1 MYLTKR
7 QKQILD
13 FLKEH
18 IELYGFAPSI
28 DEIRKHFSLGSLATV
43 HKHLM
48 TLERKRVIRREPNQ
62 SRSIELMPTTD
73 FNRGGLVDAP
83 LMGTIAAGEPIEAI
97 EERERIALP
106 EELVGT
112 GPCYVLK
119 VRGSSMIDEHIRDGD
134 FVIIEERQTAD
145 NGQTVVA
152 LLDGTDVTLKKY
164 YDEGARIRLQPAN
177 PELEPIYVDKQDD
190 RLQIQGI
197 VIGLLRKY

>member
-18 IELYGFAPSI
+18 IELYGYAPSI
-28 DEIRKHFSLGSLATV
+28 DEIRKHFELGSLATV
-43 HKHLM
+43 HKHLL

-73 FNRGGLVDAP
+73 FNRGGMVEAP

-97 EERERIALP
+97 EDQERIALP
-106 EELVGT
+106 EELVGD
-112 GPCYVLK
+112 GPTYVLK

-134 FVIIEERQTAD
+134 FVIVEERQTAD

-152 LLDGTDVTLKKY
+152 LLDGRDVTLKKY
-164 YDEGARIRLQPAN
+164 YDEGEHIRLQPAN
-177 PELEPIYVDKQDD
+177 PELEPIYLDKKEE
-190 RLQIQGI
+190 RLQIQGV